1 MLIRCRFSSSK
12 VAFNEKDR
20 VIDGDVRTN
29 FVDPSN
35 LISFSQVSN
44 ALHVLMGARPAPV
57 NRETFHKR
65 NEYIDDLAN
74 NAWVRVDNK
83 YSYIS
88 KDGKECYY
96 YEFTQGKKNYWKS
109 RSELVTNEIGE
120 KNDAVVKGFLT
131 WNSLRKRYYYLNR
144 DRYVDIISTFER
156 LSNMSFTE
164 IKSKYTLYGFVK
176 YLLTNSENYK
186 ELVDLGKRVKFDK
199 FATFKDA
206 SDFNSPGCKTNLA
219 ILTINTNPTYK
230 ISLNGEIIYEIE
242 DEDAINTLY
251 SGNKMATF
259 LDGGMIEIVEIGDSI
274 TVDDD
279 YLEKEDLKENGFR
292 LVTKN

>member
-20 VIDGDVRTN
+20 VVGGDVRTN
-29 FVDPSN
+29 FADPSN

-57 NRETFHKR
+57 NRETLHKR

-83 YSYIS
+83 YSYIN
-88 KDGKECYY
+88 KDGKEKYY

-109 RSELVTNEIGE
+109 RSELVTNEVGE
-120 KNDAVVKGFLT
+120 KNNAVVKGFLT
-131 WNSLRKRYYYLNR
+131 WSSLRKRYYYLNR
-144 DRYVDIISTFER
+144 GRYDDIISTFER
-156 LSNMSFTE
+156 LSNMPFTE

-176 YLLTNSENYK
+176 YLLTNVENHK
-186 ELVDLGKRVKFDK
+186 ELTDLGQRVKFDK
-199 FATFKDA
+199 FAKFNDV
-206 SDFNSPGCKTNLA
+206 SDFNAPGCKTNLA
-219 ILTINTNPTYK
+219 ILTINTNPTNK
-230 ISLNGEIIYEIE
+230 ISLNGEIIYEID

-259 LDGGMIEIVEIGDSI
+259 LDGGMIEIVEIGDNI